1 MAKQIIFGEEAR
13 RSLEKGINSL
23 ADTVKITL
31 GPKGRN
37 VVLDKKYGA
46 PLITNDGVTIA
57 KEIELENPFENM
69 GAQLVKEVATKT
81 NDVAGDGTT
90 TATLLAQAII
100 REGLKNLAAGAN
112 PMVLRSGIE
121 AATNAAVESLKS
133 MSVPVSGKQS
143 IENVAANS
151 AADPTIGKLIS
162 EAMEKVGKDG
172 VIPVE
177 ESKTMQTNL
186 SLVEGMQ
193 FDRGYVSAY
202 MATDTDKMEAVLDN
216 PYILIT
222 DKKISNIQEI
232 LPLLEQVLQGC
243 AAWGARVFLD
253 ECFLDLTEDGVSA
266 KALLAAHPELLIL
279 KAFTKSYGM
288 AGIRLGYCLCADSA
302 LLHRMASASQPWNV
316 SSLAQSAGVAAL
328 TEQDFLQRTRSLVHT
343 ERRWLTDNLTALG
356 FWVCPSQANYL
367 LFRGP
372 RGLREGLL
380 RQGIAIR
387 GCENYS
393 GLDDGWYRI
402 AVRPHEENEALI
414 TAIRQFCKEK
424 SLWL

>member
-1 MAKQIIFGEEAR
+1 MLYQMENQHG
-13 RSLEKGINSL
+13 G
-23 ADTVKITL
+23 DVYGGGITL
-31 GPKGRN
+31 DFSANTNPLGTPPGVLEAVCRALPQLHRYPDPYCRRLVQAIAAHEQVPASYVLCGNGAADLIFRLALAGKPKGAL
-37 VVLDKKYGA
+37 VLLPTFAEYG
-46 PLITNDGVTIA
+46 LG
-57 KEIELENPFENM
+57 
-69 GAQLVKEVATKT
+69 
-81 NDVAGDGTT
+81 
-90 TATLLAQAII
+90 LAQVGCRVTPYFLHQAENFDVD
-100 REGLKNLAAGAN
+100 EGFLPFL
-112 PMVLRSGIE
+112 E
-121 AATNAAVESLKS
+121 
-133 MSVPVSGKQS
+133 
-143 IENVAANS
+143 
-151 AADPTIGKLIS
+151 
-162 EAMEKVGKDG
+162 EKK
-172 VIPVE
+172 P
-177 ESKTMQTNL
+177 
-186 SLVEGMQ
+186 
-193 FDRGYVSAY
+193 
-202 MATDTDKMEAVLDN
+202 EAVFLCTPNN
-216 PYILIT
+216 PTGRLIP
-222 DKKISNIQEI
+222 
-232 LPLLEQVLQGC
+232 LPLLEQILQYC
-243 AAWGARVFLD
+243 AAQGARLFLD

-266 KALLAAHPELLIL
+266 KSLLAAHPALLLL

-302 LLHRMASASQPWNV
+302 LLHSMASASQPWNV

>member
-1 MAKQIIFGEEAR
+1 MLYQTKNQHG
-13 RSLEKGINSL
+13 G
-23 ADTVKITL
+23 DVYGGGITL
-31 GPKGRN
+31 DFSANTNPLGTPPS
-37 VVLDKKYGA
+37 VLDAVCRALPQLHRY
-46 PLITNDGVTIA
+46 PD
-57 KEIELENPFENM
+57 PYCR
-69 GAQLVKEVATKT
+69 QLVQAIAAHEQVPASYILCG
-81 NDVAGDGTT
+81 NGAADLIYAYCAALRPR
-90 TATLLAQAII
+90 TAVEPAPTFTEYGLGLAQVGCRVTPYFLHQAENFDVD
-100 REGLKNLAAGAN
+100 EGFLPFL
-112 PMVLRSGIE
+112 E
-121 AATNAAVESLKS
+121 
-133 MSVPVSGKQS
+133 
-143 IENVAANS
+143 
-151 AADPTIGKLIS
+151 
-162 EAMEKVGKDG
+162 EKK
-172 VIPVE
+172 P
-177 ESKTMQTNL
+177 
-186 SLVEGMQ
+186 
-193 FDRGYVSAY
+193 
-202 MATDTDKMEAVLDN
+202 EAVFLCTPNN
-216 PYILIT
+216 PTGRLLP
-222 DKKISNIQEI
+222 
-232 LPLLEQVLQGC
+232 LPLLEQILQGC